1 MAGGGAVKVMVIPED
16 PALDQ
21 YVLKPIV
28 ERMFEDLGRHARI
41 QVLTTPRL
49 RGVAQALDR
58 DVLARIVAQYRDFKV
73 FLLMVDRDAV
83 ESRAALAAVREAE
96 HPARLFVC
104 LAIEEVEVWMLAL
117 HRERLGVP
125 WREVRADRDPKERF
139 AEPLLRE
146 LAPRMALGGG
156 RPRAMEMLGQKEWR
170 SLLQLCPE
178 LDELRTRVGEWL
190 TQR

>member
-1 MAGGGAVKVMVIPED
+1 MKVMVIPED

-28 ERMFEDLGRHARI
+28 ERMFEDLGRRARI
-41 QVLTTPRL
+41 QVLTSPRL

-58 DVLARIVAQYRDFKV
+58 EELARIVAASREFKV
-73 FLLMVDRDAV
+73 FLVMVDRDAV
-83 ESRAALAAVREAE
+83 ESRAALAATREDE
-96 HPARLFVC
+96 HPGRLFAC
-104 LAIEEVEVWMLAL
+104 LAVEEVEVWMLAL

-139 AEPLLRE
+139 AGPLLAE
-146 LAPRMALGGG
+146 LAPRMPVGGG
-156 RPRAMEMLGQKEWR
+156 RKRAMEPLGQKEWR

-178 LDELRTRVGEWL
+178 LDELRNRLSVWL
-190 TQR
+190 SQR

>member
-1 MAGGGAVKVMVIPED
+1 MKVLVIPED
-16 PALDQ
+16 PVLDQ

-28 ERMFEDLGRHARI
+28 ERMFEDLGRRAGVR
-41 QVLTTPRL
+41 VLTSPRMQ
-49 RGVAQALDR
+49 GVAQALDR
-58 DVLARIVAQYRDFKV
+58 DVLARVVSQYGMYDL

-83 ESRAALAAVREAE
+83 QSRAAQAAVREAE

-156 RPRAMEMLGQKEWR
+156 RPRAMETLGQKEWR